1 MLRDFL
7 DKWCSAYVD
16 DVLIYLSRSKTE
28 HKAKVKQ
35 IVQRLRAVGLHL
47 DIGKSKFSIKIT
59 KYLEFI
65 IKAKKSIRINLDKV
79 TAIKA

>member
-1 MLRDFL
+1 M
-7 DKWCSAYVD
+7 
-16 DVLIYLSRSKTE
+16 
-28 HKAKVKQ
+28 
-35 IVQRLRAVGLHL
+35 QRLRAVGLHL